1 MIPLTKMAKRNQLPI
16 PGVRIDPALGGTGR
30 FASFWHSKRVESLRK
45 STHAYDTFKGAHLL
59 KASLVPAAESG
70 AGSSFASSSPAKAAA
85 ALAATAAALS
95 AAAAPPLDS
104 CRGMYSVTCQVDY

>member
-1 MIPLTKMAKRNQLPI
+1 MIPLAKMAKRNQLPI

-70 AGSSFASSSPAKAAA
+70 AGSSSALVASSSPAKAAA
-85 ALAATAAALS
+85 TFAATAAVLS
-95 AAAAPPLDS
+95 AAAPPPPIDS
-104 CRGMYSVTCQVDY
+104 CLQT